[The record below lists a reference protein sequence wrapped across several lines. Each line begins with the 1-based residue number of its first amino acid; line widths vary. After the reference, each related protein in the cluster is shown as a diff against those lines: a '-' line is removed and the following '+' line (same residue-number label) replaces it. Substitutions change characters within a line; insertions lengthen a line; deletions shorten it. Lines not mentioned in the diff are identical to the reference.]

1 MGSESDLEELHN
13 SILSLCEDESQS
25 KTPDQTLNLSPIKA
39 NEASLVD
46 TPSTKDAVDDKCT
59 PSILGPHLSKV
70 DRIFT
75 MRAHSTPIV
84 PKRLCPIAA
93 SASLDK
99 ECATSTEEVEED
111 GDPEDAE
118 LEELRKMK
126 YEDLLSEVTVL
137 CGLPRNSLLG
147 SEGPSKLK
155 MEDSL
160 KNLNQTLLSKI
171 NMDSILSQSYITK
184 DKQTTGEVASTED
197 SKLEE
202 KTPGR
207 FADLSTTT
215 PVVSLLLEDDD
226 EEVELAED
234 ILGLDE
240 FIYSQLDSDDN
251 FDEET
256 LLFGEDTV
264 VTDKTVKNF
273 SKVEVEASSKEDLD
287 SAKKSLHLAQND
299 YIVIDS
305 TSDSENNHSTES
317 ATSKTSSATTTY
329 ADFNANVVCSG
340 QKRKDND
347 LEKDEH
353 DSKKSKV
360 SNAKK
365 VVTAE
370 GISEKGF
377 EKDETGSDVEYVV
390 ISLIDSSES
399 DLDGKSDKED
409 TDITLRADDSEKSQ
423 PSTARK
429 GHIPTVCVS
438 PLIKN
443 KILQNECDYRS
454 SQAKEGYCSEIDYT
468 GNKERSFL
476 KDENELTRSVMR
488 RWNSNGIHNPDSN
501 LTHATTFRRKS
512 NGMKG
517 RLEGFHLSTLHGE
530 NSDENFRRN
539 SELNTR
545 SLTDCIRKL
554 KMDMMEL
561 ERNHFDCLQDMKC
574 IFRSKM
580 VEKDSVDRNRIRHLR
595 CQQEMEVRSVHYQYV
610 DPTVKRCQLMQL
622 KMDHMAQIDHLQC
635 IALRDDEFMREE
647 YSRKVEAER
656 NRFEE
661 QYNKISSLAQQ
672 LSRREFEEKDDQFGP
687 HIMVN
692 LVKAPCIASNEKKTQ
707 VSVCLPLEIAN
718 AILKE
723 DELYD
728 RFYEYKV

>member
-25 KTPDQTLNLSPIKA
+25 KTLDQTLNLSPIKA
-39 NEASLVD
+39 NEASLVE
-46 TPSTKDAVDDKCT
+46 TPSTKDAVDDKCM
-59 PSILGPHLSKV
+59 PSLLGPHLSKV
-70 DRIFT
+70 DKTFT

-84 PKRLCPIAA
+84 PKRLCPMAA
-93 SASLDK
+93 PASIDK
-99 ECATSTEEVEED
+99 ECTRATEEVEED
-111 GDPEDAE
+111 GDQEDAE

-137 CGLPRNSLLG
+137 CGLPRNSLCS
-147 SEGPSKLK
+147 SEGPSRLK

-160 KNLNQTLLSKI
+160 KNLNQTQLSKI

-184 DKQTTGEVASTED
+184 DKQMTGEEASTED

-202 KTPGR
+202 RTPGR
-207 FADLSTTT
+207 FAGLSTTT
-215 PVVSLLLEDDD
+215 PVASLLLEEDDD

-273 SKVEVEASSKEDLD
+273 SKVEASNKEDLD
-287 SAKKSLHLAQND
+287 PDQKSLHLVQND

-305 TSDSENNHSTES
+305 TSDTENNHSTGPAE
-317 ATSKTSSATTTY
+317 SKTSSAATTY
-329 ADFNANVVCSG
+329 ADINANVVCTG
-340 QKRKDND
+340 QKRKDSD
-347 LEKDEH
+347 VEKDEH

-360 SNAKK
+360 SNTKK

-370 GISEKGF
+370 GLSKKGV

-409 TDITLRADDSEKSQ
+409 NDITLRADDREKSQ
-423 PSTARK
+423 TSTARK
-429 GHIPTVCVS
+429 NNIPTVCVS
-438 PLIKN
+438 PLVGN
-443 KILQNECDYRS
+443 KILQDQCDSRS
-454 SQAKEGYCSEIDYT
+454 SQAKQGYCGEIDY
-468 GNKERSFL
+468 NKERSFL

-501 LTHATTFRRKS
+501 LTHATTIRRK
-512 NGMKG
+512 NNEVKG

-530 NSDENFRRN
+530 NSDINYRSN

-580 VEKDSVDRNRIRHLR
+580 VEKDSVDRNRIRNLR
-595 CQQEMEVRSVHYQYV
+595 CQQEMEARSVHYHYI

-661 QYNKISSLAQQ
+661 QYNKISSLIQQ

-692 LVKAPCIASNEKKTQ
+692 LAKAPCVASNEKQTQ

-728 RFYEYKV
+728 RIYEY